1 MILLG
6 EIMRYRKVKR
16 VQYYVP
22 NKYLPP
28 EKFLHYVL
36 LLFHSFR
43 DEKNLLSSFPPIQA
57 AKWKS
62 QNKLQEDG
70 FQNVPN
76 INKIK
81 FEPYGDFVNQDFS
94 QYNQNLV
101 NNQDPNIQ
109 IENDETPGGKISQ
122 WKWFR
127 RYRNKQNFCSY
138 QF

>member
-1 MILLG
+1 MCCFYFIRS
-6 EIMRYRKVKR
+6 EMKKICYQAFH
-16 VQYYVP
+16 QYKLQ
-22 NKYLPP
+22 KY
-28 EKFLHYVL
+28 
-36 LLFHSFR
+36 
-43 DEKNLLSSFPPIQA
+43 
-57 AKWKS
+57 

-122 WKWFR
+122 
-127 RYRNKQNFCSY
+127 
-138 QF
+138 